1 MSHLPRRLEPEW
13 LDSLDAEDPRAV
25 RARSDLRVI
34 NALMGNE
41 GWILRQVSAR
51 PEKAERGIV
60 EIGSGDGPLLRRLAR
75 LGPATGCDLAPRP
88 AGLPTEIDW
97 RQGDLFTMAEPITG
111 GILVANLILH
121 HFETESLRRIGVIA
135 AGFETV
141 IFVEPHRCRSGL
153 ALATLLLPFVG
164 DVTRHD
170 MPVSIR
176 AGFAKGE
183 LAEEL
188 GLSTGWSVTESTHW
202 RGALRVVA
210 AQHP

>member
-1 MSHLPRRLEPEW
+1 
-13 LDSLDAEDPRAV
+13 
-25 RARSDLRVI
+25 
-34 NALMGNE
+34 MGNE

-75 LGPATGCDLAPRP
+75 LGLRRDATSPAT

-121 HFETESLRRIGVIA
+121 HFETESLRRIGAIA

-153 ALATLLLPFVG
+153 ALATLLLPFVC
-164 DVTRHD
+164 DVTGTTC
-170 MPVSIR
+170 P
-176 AGFAKGE
+176 
-183 LAEEL
+183 
-188 GLSTGWSVTESTHW
+188 
-202 RGALRVVA
+202 
-210 AQHP
+210 